1 MKSRKQLTYSFV
13 LIIGVLALINILAN
27 TFFLR
32 LDFTEDKRYTL
43 SKATK
48 DILKEL
54 KEPVTVTAYFSDKL
68 PTELVKGR
76 QDFKEL
82 LVEYAARSRNKLVYE
97 FVNPSENE
105 EKEQKA
111 TQAGVHPVV
120 VNVREKDE
128 MKQQKVFIGAVVKIG
143 ERSEVL
149 PVIQS
154 GSAMEYAL
162 SAAIKKLSVTEKP
175 SIGLL
180 QGQGEPSPAA
190 IGQVY
195 SSLGVLYNV
204 EPIYLTDSTY
214 TLNKYKTIAIIGA
227 KDTIREKYLQQLD
240 RYLSE
245 GGNLFIAVSHV
256 DANYQNLT
264 GNVINNG
271 LENWLRKKG
280 IVIGDNFVLDESCG
294 TVNVQQQQGG
304 FVMTTQ
310 IKFPYIPLISN
321 FPKHPITEGL
331 DAVIMQFVSSLSY
344 QGDSSKRFIP
354 LVQTS
359 EKSSTQPTPVHFEL
373 NKEWKDADFP
383 LKNITIAGAFV
394 PKNGQGNKIIVITNG
409 SFATN
414 GEAQQQEQQQQVN
427 PGNLNLI
434 VNSIDWLS
442 DETGLINLRAKGLKL
457 HPLDKIDEG
466 KRMFLKYLNFLL
478 PILLIIGYGIYRMN
492 NNRKK
497 RIKRMEAHYV

>member
-1 MKSRKQLTYSFV
+1 MMKSRKQLTYTLV

-27 TFFLR
+27 TLFLR

-54 KEPVTVTAYFSDKL
+54 KEPVTVTAYFSDQL

-82 LVEYAARSRNKLVYE
+82 LVEYAARSKNKLVYE

-120 VNVREKDE
+120 ANVREKDE
-128 MKQQKVFIGAVVKIG
+128 MKQQKVFIGAVVKMG
-143 ERSEVL
+143 ERSEII

-175 SIGLL
+175 AIGLL
-180 QGQGEPSPAA
+180 QGHGEPSPAA
-190 IGQVY
+190 IGQAY
-195 SSLGVLYNV
+195 SALGVLYNV
-204 EPIYLTDSTY
+204 DPIYLTDSTY
-214 TLNKYKTIAIIGA
+214 TLTKYKTIAIIGV

-245 GGNLFIAVSHV
+245 GGNLFIAFSHV
-256 DANYQNLT
+256 DLNYQNLT
-264 GNVINNG
+264 GNPVHNG
-271 LENWLRKKG
+271 LGNWLKKKG
-280 IVIGDNFVLDESCG
+280 IVIEDNFVIDASCG
-294 TVNVQQQQGG
+294 NVNVQQQGG
-304 FVMTTQ
+304 FVLP
-310 IKFPYIPLISN
+310 IKFPYIPIISS

-331 DAVIMQFVSSLSY
+331 DAVIMQFVSTLSY
-344 QGDSSKRFIP
+344 QGDSTKKFIP

-359 EKSSTQPTPVHFEL
+359 EKSGTQPTPVHFDL
-373 NKEWKDADFP
+373 NKEWNDADFP
-383 LKNITIAGAFV
+383 LKNITVGGALI
-394 PKNGQGNKIIVITNG
+394 PKNGRGNKIIVITNG

-427 PGNLNLI
+427 QGNLNLM

-442 DETGLINLRAKGLKL
+442 DETGLINLRAKGLKVR
-457 HPLDKIDEG
+457 PLDKIDDG

-478 PILLIIGYGIYRMN
+478 PILLIVGYGIYRMN
-492 NNRKK
+492 NNRNK